1 MFGRPNE
8 ARHGGADD
16 GKYNIKKHE
25 LISIVTLTDIGI
37 SQIKMSQ
44 RKCFKWLYM

>member
-1 MFGRPNE
+1 MFGRLNE

-25 LISIVTLTDIGI
+25 LISIVTLTERNFTNKNVTKKQSD
-37 SQIKMSQ
+37 
-44 RKCFKWLYM
+44 